1 VRISR
6 LTTAGLLLGFALGGF
21 FDGILLHQVL
31 QWHHLLSAVEASWLD
46 LRGQVVVDGLFHV
59 ATYALALVGLLLL
72 VRSAPELAAAPSGR
86 PLMAALLAGFAGWH
100 IVDAVLSHWL
110 LGIHRI
116 RMDTAVPLAW
126 DLGWLAVFGL
136 VPLLAAWALSDRHG
150 PPASPRRSAA
160 AGVAIALTVVG
171 AGAVAARPA
180 GGDATIAVFPQ
191 GTGFAE
197 IASAVDRAEAR
208 LRWSDPSGLVWALDL
223 PPRGDVTPLRQQG
236 AVVVDGGFTLFGCL
250 PRSQP

>member
-1 VRISR
+1 MTR

-46 LRGQVVVDGLFHV
+46 LRGQVLADGLFHV
-59 ATYALALVGLLLL
+59 VTYGLAVAGLLLL
-72 VRSAPELAAAPSGR
+72 VRSAPDLAAAPSAR
-86 PLMAALLAGFAGWH
+86 PLLTPLLAGFAGWH
-100 IVDAVLSHWL
+100 IADAVLSHWL

-116 RMDTAVPLAW
+116 RMDTSAPLAW

-136 VPLLAAWALSDRHG
+136 LPLLAAWVLSRRHGG
-150 PPASPRRSAA
+150 PPAGRHRAAA
-160 AGVAIALTVVG
+160 AGASLALTVVA

-197 IASAVDRAEAR
+197 IATAVDRAQAR

-223 PPRGDVTPLRQQG
+223 PPRGDVGPLRQQG
-236 AVVVDGGFTLFGCL
+236 AIVVAGGFTPFGCL
-250 PRSQP
+250 PRRLP